1 MTTTTAAVLA
11 LLEVPLA
18 NGHFELVDVDCAGI
32 GTAAAAVRVFVELAV
47 NHPVGGRIDLDG
59 VAAATRIVDEILDA
73 DQDVIP
79 GRYTLEVSSPGL
91 ERPLRTPA
99 HFRRAIG
106 STITVK
112 TVAGTPGERRI
123 EGHLDDASTDA
134 DGSIRVAGRVIA
146 YAEIDKARLVVS
158 WGPPPKPGKDVKA
171 KRAPHPKAV
180 SAAAALAAATT
191 AVGIAAPADDFV
203 DVADTDDELDD
214 DELADD
220 LDDEDDT
227 ADDDIDDEDDDDELD
242 DDELDD
248 EELDDE
254 ELDDDELAED
264 PVAPGT
270 DEHEGDDV

>member
-11 LLEVPLA
+11 LLEAPLA
-18 NGHFELVDVDCAGI
+18 DAHFELVDVDCAGI
-32 GTAAAAVRVFVELAV
+32 GTAAAAVRVFVELAQD
-47 NHPVGGRIDLDG
+47 HPIGGRIDLDG

-73 DQDVIP
+73 DEDVIP

-106 STITVK
+106 STVTVK

-123 EGHLDDASTDA
+123 EGRLDDASTDA
-134 DGSIRVAGRVIA
+134 DGTIRISGRVVT

-171 KRAPHPKAV
+171 KRAPHPKAIA
-180 SAAAALAAATT
+180 AAAALAAAN
-191 AVGIAAPADDFV
+191 AAAGVVTGPSADDG
-203 DVADTDDELDD
+203 DDELDEFD
-214 DELADD
+214 DDDLDEADVDFDDSADD
-220 LDDEDDT
+220 LDE
-227 ADDDIDDEDDDDELD
+227 DDEDDEDD
-242 DDELDD
+242 
-248 EELDDE
+248 
-254 ELDDDELAED
+254 LAG
-264 PVAPGT
+264 PGT

>member
-11 LLEVPLA
+11 LLEAPLA
-18 NGHFELVDVDCAGI
+18 DAYFELVDVDCAGI
-32 GTAAAAVRVFVELAV
+32 GTVAAAVRVFVELAV

-73 DQDVIP
+73 DEDVIP
-79 GRYTLEVSSPGL
+79 GHYTLEVSSPGL

-123 EGHLDDASTDA
+123 EGRLDDASTDA
-134 DGSIRVAGRVIA
+134 DGSIRIAGRVVA

-171 KRAPHPKAV
+171 KRALHPKVVA
-180 SAAAALAAATT
+180 AAAALAAAN
-191 AVGIAAPADDFV
+191 AAAGIVAPADEFV
-203 DVADTDDELDD
+203 DVADTDDDFDD
-214 DELADD
+214 DELDEADIDFDDSADD
-220 LDDEDDT
+220 LDD
-227 ADDDIDDEDDDDELD
+227 DDDEHD
-242 DDELDD
+242 DP
-248 EELDDE
+248 
-254 ELDDDELAED
+254 A
-264 PVAPGT
+264 APGT